1 MRKLLFI
8 LSLLGCGAPF
18 VYGQVAAGAN
28 AGYQTA
34 EGRARVAQS
43 LANPEREKEQKP
55 RELIASIGVR
65 KGDVIA
71 DIGTGVGFM
80 IPYFLEVI
88 GPEGKLYAEDIQQD
102 FLDQVETHKTEQGW
116 QNVETILG
124 GQVDPKLPANS
135 VDVAFILDA
144 YHHFEQPA
152 ETMGA
157 IRSALKPD
165 GRLVVVDFYRS
176 RSREGRDPDWAR
188 NHIRAD
194 RDEFRAEIEAA
205 GLVFERMF
213 DHLPHQYAL
222 IFRKGGR

>member
-1 MRKLLFI
+1 MRKLLFV
-8 LSLLGCGAPF
+8 LSLLGCAAPF
-18 VYGQVAAGAN
+18 LYGQVAAEAN

-55 RELIASIGVR
+55 RELIAAIGVK
-65 KGDVIA
+65 KGDVVA

-102 FLDQVETHKTEQGW
+102 FLDQVEAHKTEQGW
-116 QNVETILG
+116 RNVETILG

-135 VDVAFILDA
+135 VDVGFILDA
-144 YHHFEQPA
+144 YHHFEKPA
-152 ETMGA
+152 DTIRA
-157 IRSALKPD
+157 IRQALKPD

-176 RSREGRDPDWAR
+176 RSREGRDPDWAK

-205 GLVFERMF
+205 GLVFERTF

-222 IFRKGGR
+222 IFRKAGR

>member
-1 MRKLLFI
+1 MRSLLFAVAFV
-8 LSLLGCGAPF
+8 SLAGSIGFA
-18 VYGQVAAGAN
+18 QVAAEAN
-28 AGYQTA
+28 AGYKTA

-55 RELIASIGVR
+55 RELIASIGVER
-65 KGDVIA
+65 GDVVA

-80 IPYFLEVI
+80 IPYFLEAI
-88 GPEGKLYAEDIQQD
+88 GPQGKVYAEDIQQD
-102 FLDQVETHKTEQGW
+102 FLDQVQAHKAEQGW
-116 QNVETILG
+116 DNVETILG
-124 GQVDPKLPANS
+124 DQVDPKLPANS

-152 ETMGA
+152 ETMRA
-157 IRSALKPD
+157 IRGALKPD

-176 RSREGRDPDWAR
+176 RSREGRDPDWAKT
-188 NHIRAD
+188 HIRAD

-205 GLVFERMF
+205 GLVFERTF

-222 IFRKGGR
+222 IFRKGDR

>member
-1 MRKLLFI
+1 MRSLLFAVA
-8 LSLLGCGAPF
+8 LASLAGSICFA
-18 VYGQVAAGAN
+18 QVAAEAN
-28 AGYQTA
+28 AGYKTA

-55 RELIASIGVR
+55 RELIASIGVER
-65 KGDVIA
+65 GDVVA

-80 IPYFLEVI
+80 IPYFLEAI
-88 GPEGKLYAEDIQQD
+88 GPQGKVYAEDIQQD
-102 FLDQVETHKTEQGW
+102 FLDQVQAHKAEQGW
-116 QNVETILG
+116 ENVETILG
-124 GQVDPKLPANS
+124 DQIDPKLPANS

-152 ETMGA
+152 ETMRA
-157 IRSALKPD
+157 IQGALKPD

-176 RSREGRDPDWAR
+176 RSREGRDPDWAK

-205 GLVFERMF
+205 GLVFERTF

-222 IFRKGGR
+222 IFRKGDR